1 MITIHS
7 AKGAEQKV
15 CYVPH
20 VSPNQYPH
28 ARAQGDFND
37 VEEERRVL
45 YVALTRAEN
54 ELILTKQN
62 LNLWSQDQYDELGR
76 KIESYFL
83 NDLPQHLV
91 DVQIHRQIPQSFGQ
105 SQTRY
110 RVANNLGFG
119 IDFD

>member
-1 MITIHS
+1 M
-7 AKGAEQKV
+7 
-15 CYVPH
+15 
-20 VSPNQYPH
+20 
-28 ARAQGDFND
+28 
-37 VEEERRVL
+37 L

-91 DVQIHRQIPQSFGQ
+91 DTHIHREIPRAYGQ
-105 SQTRY
+105 AN
-110 RVANNLGFG
+110 RVRPNTINLGFG

>member
-1 MITIHS
+1 MGRTYGS
-7 AKGAEQKV
+7 
-15 CYVPH
+15 
-20 VSPNQYPH
+20 
-28 ARAQGDFND
+28 
-37 VEEERRVL
+37 
-45 YVALTRAEN
+45 VALTRAEN

-91 DVQIHRQIPQSFGQ
+91 DVQIHRDIPRAYGQ
-105 SQTRY
+105 SNHSRTTTI
-110 RVANNLGFG
+110 NLGFG